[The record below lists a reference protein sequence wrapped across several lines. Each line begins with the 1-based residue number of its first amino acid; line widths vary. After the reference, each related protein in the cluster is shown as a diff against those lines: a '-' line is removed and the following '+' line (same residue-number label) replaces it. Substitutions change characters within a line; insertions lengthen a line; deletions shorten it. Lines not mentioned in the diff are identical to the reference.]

1 MQLAH
6 LAELGAAFDRAHGA
20 LQVRRD
26 LATLRLE
33 RGKLRRV
40 QLAHL
45 VSGLGRGLGLRLG
58 VGVGLGLVLT
68 WVGFMVEPVTKDQ
81 AFSSGTG
88 LNLA

>member
-1 MQLAH
+1 MSEPTAH
-6 LAELGAAFDRAHGA
+6 LTWL
-20 LQVRRD
+20 
-26 LATLRLE
+26 
-33 RGKLRRV
+33 
-40 QLAHL
+40 
-45 VSGLGRGLGLRLG
+45 GLGLGLGLGSGLGLRLG

>member
-1 MQLAH
+1 M
-6 LAELGAAFDRAHGA
+6 
-20 LQVRRD
+20 
-26 LATLRLE
+26 
-33 RGKLRRV
+33 
-40 QLAHL
+40 
-45 VSGLGRGLGLRLG
+45 GLGFGFGLGLRLG

>member
-1 MQLAH
+1 MRRTSPEISTQGGSWLSEPTAH
-6 LAELGAAFDRAHGA
+6 LTWLGLG
-20 LQVRRD
+20 L
-26 LATLRLE
+26 
-33 RGKLRRV
+33 GSG
-40 QLAHL
+40 
-45 VSGLGRGLGLRLG
+45 SGLELGLGLR